1 MAMHCL
7 TAYVGGN
14 RMPAPDTKPAIAPA
28 LTPEEWED
36 LVVDTSRHDLL
47 HLRDDDLH
55 INGDDDGAV
64 CDRRAR
70 HAVAALALHEQEFGF
85 TQKDVDDLL
94 RTMDFRIPG
103 PSLRDLAARIAALLP
118 PAAARK
124 VAADEVVSQ
133 LGATARVEGYDE
145 SEESWSLERDEELG
159 GRS

>member
-28 LTPEEWED
+28 LTPEEWQANRVIGGNREQ
-36 LVVDTSRHDLL
+36 R
-47 HLRDDDLH
+47 
-55 INGDDDGAV
+55 
-64 CDRRAR
+64 R